1 MKRPFVYI
9 IILNWNGWRDTL
21 ECVASCRK
29 LAYENARIV
38 IIDNGSTD
46 DSEKILRQNLPDV
59 EIIQSGGNLGFAG
72 GNNVGIR
79 VALQR
84 GAEYIWLLNNDTIVA
99 PLALDRLVET
109 AEQDLRIGI
118 VGSLIY
124 TFTEPRSIWFAGG
137 FWKFGKLFFTI
148 RDEFDK
154 GEVHFDRA
162 ETVGFITG
170 CSLLIRAQ
178 TVRNIG
184 LLDEKYF
191 LYWEDNDWNA
201 RATEHA
207 WKILFE
213 PRSIIWH
220 KVSSSFN
227 PKTDVQAY
235 YYLRNK
241 LLFYAQHAPAALPV
255 IFCFTLLGALRHI
268 LNGRFNF
275 ARGYF
280 SGMRDFLLGRF
291 GKRRTKEDVQMMI

>member
-1 MKRPFVYI
+1 MKRPLVYI

-38 IIDNGSTD
+38 VIDNGSTD
-46 DSEKILRQNLPDV
+46 DSETILRQDLPDV
-59 EIIQSGGNLGFAG
+59 ELIQSGSNLGFAG
-72 GNNVGIR
+72 GNNVGMR
-79 VALQR
+79 LALQR
-84 GAEYIWLLNNDTIVA
+84 GAEYIWLLNNDTTVD
-99 PLALDRLVET
+99 PYALNTLVEA
-109 AEQDLRIGI
+109 AEQDRRIGI

-124 TFTEPRSIWFAGG
+124 TFSEPRTVWFAGG

-148 RDEFDK
+148 RAADDS
-154 GEVHFDRA
+154 GGAHFDRV
-162 ETVGFITG
+162 EEVEFITG
-170 CSLLIRAQ
+170 CSLLIRAE
-178 TVRNIG
+178 TVRDIDM
-184 LLDEKYF
+184 LDEKYF
-191 LYWEDNDWNA
+191 LYWEDNEWNA
-201 RATEHA
+201 RAAEHA

-227 PKTDVQAY
+227 LKTDTQAY

-255 IFCFTLLGALRHI
+255 VFCFTLLGALRHI
-268 LNGRFNF
+268 FSGRSNF

-280 SGMRDFLLGRF
+280 SGMKDFFLGRF
-291 GKRRTKEDVQMMI
+291 GIRRT